1 MNEAAQEI
9 REFGATLRRTREG
22 RGLTV
27 EAAATMC
34 MLSDEQIIGLESAN
48 YRAFYS
54 HAYARRA
61 ARRYAA
67 ILEVPTVPD
76 IEKIGQ
82 EAYRAP
88 AGLQHLQHLMH
99 LTQPSRRP
107 RGALRRTL
115 AVAFVALSAALFVA
129 AAANELRPGQV
140 QCSSPQLVWRTSLET
155 PSRTNP
161 KCGAGPAAGAVS
173 PLARAQSCRDAH

>member
-27 EAAATMC
+27 QAAATMC
-34 MLSDEQIIGLESAN
+34 MLSEEQIIGLESAS

-54 HAYARRA
+54 HDYARRA

-82 EAYRAP
+82 EAYTAH
-88 AGLQHLQHLMH
+88 AGLQRLMH
-99 LTQPSRRP
+99 LTQPPRRP
-107 RGALRRTL
+107 RGALLRILT
-115 AVAFVALSAALFVA
+115 VAFVALSAALFVA
-129 AAANELRPGQV
+129 AAAHELRPGPV
-140 QCSSPQLVWRTSLET
+140 QCSSPQLVWQTSLAT

-161 KCGAGPAAGAVS
+161 ECGAGPATGAVS